1 MSNEL
6 YLLLKTALTS
16 EEFKQVEEY
25 INIRQARMDCVI
37 DYLEYML
44 PENEDAFYCQQV
56 LQGKYDRQLRQGNTI
71 EDISSHVPYID

>member
-6 YLLLKTALTS
+6 YLLLKTALTR
-16 EEFKQVEEY
+16 EEFEQVETY
-25 INIRQARMDCVI
+25 INTRQARIDCVA

-44 PENEDAFYCQQV
+44 PENEDAFYCIQV

-71 EDISSHVPYID
+71 DDISTHIPFID